1 MTRKASLVAAAA
13 QLPAAIED
21 VKEGTLA
28 PGYVANVTADAVFVR
43 FLGSLTGRAGLLTH
57 LNLNPFFF
65 LIPCLM
71 LHLRGCASK
80 EPQRAVNITLLHGLE
95 N

>member
-43 FLGSLTGRAGLLTH
+43 FLGSLTGRAGSLTH

-65 LIPCLM
+65 PTSCLM
-71 LHLRGCASK
+71 LHLSSCASK
-80 EPQRAVNITLLHGLE
+80 EHQRALNISLLHGLK